1 MNPSPPLRR
10 QVQAWL
16 QAGVMNKGEWF
27 PTEEGTPQGGPL
39 SPLLAN
45 IALHGLE
52 ERIQRAF
59 PCQRNTPAVIR
70 YADGTPVQA

>member
-1 MNPSPPLRR
+1 MGLRSR
-10 QVQAWL
+10 HAYPG
-16 QAGVMNKGEWF
+16 AYA
-27 PTEEGTPQGGPL
+27 L

-52 ERIQRAF
+52 ERITRAF
-59 PCQRNTPAVIR
+59 PRQRNTPAVIR

>member
-1 MNPSPPLRR
+1 MD
-10 QVQAWL
+10 Q
-16 QAGVMNKGEWF
+16 GEWF

-52 ERIQRAF
+52 ESSKRAF
-59 PCQRNTPAVIR
+59 PRQRHTPAVIR
-70 YADGTPVQA
+70 YADDRAPRTHERRFDVEPT